1 MGRHRLYK
9 KKSFPIH
16 FSGNWGVAVVF
27 IYLDIDK
34 QYRNTINELLHLYF
48 PGYKQMDD
56 ERSADVVL
64 CIKVKK
70 TFDGPE
76 VRAELSDN
84 SQHLERSIKLP
95 WLGDTDPVNETKRTV
110 RLAILQLLETA
121 AGETKGYWGT
131 LTSVR
136 PTKVVNRM
144 LDQGWDKTKVK
155 KVLQDHYA
163 LRHDKVQLLLD
174 VTDSQRT
181 ILKNSSNNCINLYI
195 GIPFCPSRCTY
206 CSFPAVAVGSHAKL
220 VEPYLTALCE
230 EIKSTLKAVHE
241 HGLKVRTIYIGGGTP
256 TVLSVGQLDR
266 LLNTIDYP
274 LNADVEEYTVEAGR
288 PDTLEKTKL
297 KLLKSGGVDRISI
310 NPQTFWGETLEKID
324 RRHTVEEF
332 IKAYSST
339 QELNFDI
346 INTDLIIGLP
356 GENIDT
362 VKYTLDRLENLH
374 PDNITVHT
382 LALKKASKIQQS
394 KDRQLVDNKE
404 IDQMVSFARRRIQE
418 MGQQPYYMYRQKNT
432 LGQLENVGYSLP
444 GKEGLYNIL
453 MIEERET
460 VIGLGVGSGSKWV
473 LDQELHN
480 VTYNPKDITVYMER
494 LPLLIRE
501 KIDKIAFLGGMI
513 DADKET
519 QRH

>member
-1 MGRHRLYK
+1 
-9 KKSFPIH
+9 
-16 FSGNWGVAVVF
+16 VVF
-27 IYLDIDK
+27 IHVDIDK
-34 QYRNTINELLHLYF
+34 KYRNTINELLHLYF
-48 PGYKQMDD
+48 PGHKQTGD
-56 ERSADVVL
+56 ESAADVVL

-70 TFDGPE
+70 NFDGPE
-76 VRAELSDN
+76 VWAELSGDR
-84 SQHLERSIKLP
+84 QHSERNNIKLP

-121 AGETKGYWGT
+121 VGETKGYWGT

-136 PTKVVNRM
+136 PTKIVNRM
-144 LDQGWDKTKVK
+144 LDKGWAKKTIKA
-155 KVLQDHYA
+155 VLHDHYA
-163 LRHDKVQLLLD
+163 LRYDKVQLLLD

-181 ILKNSSNNCINLYI
+181 ILKNSSNNCVNLYI

-220 VEPYLTALCE
+220 VEHYLTALCE
-230 EIKSTLKAVHE
+230 EVTSTLEAVQE
-241 HGLKVRTIYIGGGTP
+241 HGLNVRTIYIGGGTP
-256 TVLSVGQLDR
+256 TVLNVGQLGR
-266 LLNTIDYP
+266 LLNTIDHH
-274 LNADVEEYTVEAGR
+274 LNADVKEYTVEAGR
-288 PDTLEKTKL
+288 PDTLEEEKL
-297 KLLKSGGVDRISI
+297 KLLKSWGVDRISI
-310 NPQTFWGETLEKID
+310 NPQTLSGETLRKVG
-324 RRHTVEEF
+324 RLHTVDEF
-332 IKAYSST
+332 IKAYCSAR
-339 QELNFDI
+339 QLNFDI

-362 VKYTLDRLENLH
+362 VKYTLDRLEDLH

-382 LALKKASKIQQS
+382 LALKKAAKMRQS
-394 KDRQLVDNKE
+394 KEEQWVDDKE
-404 IDQMVSFARRRIQE
+404 IDKMVSFARRRIQE

-444 GKEGLYNIL
+444 GKESLYNIL

-473 LDQELHN
+473 FNQELLD
-480 VTYNPKDITVYMER
+480 VTYNPKDITIYMER
-494 LPLLIRE
+494 LPRLIRE

-513 DADKET
+513 NADKET